1 MTYIAIALVLIFA
14 VLVLKSYWWQIRAR
28 WSGIEADATVSRIER
43 DVRTSDGA
51 EFPRRFYYV
60 RFQKQ
65 NGQQNEARL
74 LNPKDLLVVGT
85 NVKIRYLPEKDG
97 CAVLTK
103 VTEE

>member
-1 MTYIAIALVLIFA
+1 MTYIAIVLVLIFA
-14 VLVLKSYWWQIRAR
+14 VLIIKSFWWQIKAR

-60 RFQKQ
+60 CFQAPD
-65 NGQQNEARL
+65 GQQNESRL

-85 NVKIRYLPEKDG
+85 KVKIRYLPEKND